1 MLNIRSTSLS
11 ALKRESL
18 SFLNELIKIDKSYF
32 KDCSEDVES
41 PLVMNSFILKGLKD
55 DLLENGFIEEPA
67 LFKLYFGQ
75 SLGKYFDCVNLHF
88 VNNVDCKKQFTETD
102 SVDLNKRHGSV
113 CGAKVAHCKKVF
125 GLLRSIVEQLDESS
139 KKLFDN
145 LQAHDSQAKTKDVIN
160 RVFPLRKYQEFLRLF
175 TEHKCFL
182 YVLKWTIEE
191 KLAKPLALENVKDS
205 TLYLKLVENDFFIH
219 VMIKESRFNGVF
231 KKISFFF
238 KEYEN
243 LDFLLIEFT
252 SSVDNLLLSNS
263 ELTAVDKE
271 AINDFFRLLVSLKV
285 NIQRLKSFEK
295 TSNEMDL
302 VSNK

>member
-1 MLNIRSTSLS
+1 MSNFSLPS
-11 ALKRESL
+11 LVALKRESL
-18 SFLNELIKIDKSYF
+18 SFLSELIKIDKSYF

-102 SVDLNKRHGSV
+102 SVDSNKYYDSV

-145 LQAHDSQAKTKDVIN
+145 LQAHDSQAKTKDITN
-160 RVFPLRKYQEFLRLF
+160 RVFPLKKYQEFLRLL

-182 YVLKWTIEE
+182 YVLKWIIEE